1 MFCDIAKDSKNSYL
15 VQISYMQIYMEMLL
29 DLINPENNE
38 VKIRECPESGVFVS
52 GLEWVGVDGPLECLR
67 VLSYAEKNRI
77 VAFTTL
83 NAHSSRSHSI
93 LMVRVEGKARSLV
106 SSRGSNEKS
115 SSVNR

>member
-1 MFCDIAKDSKNSYL
+1 
-15 VQISYMQIYMEMLL
+15 MQIYMEMLL

-38 VKIRECPESGVFVS
+38 VKIRESPDSGVFVS

-77 VAFTTL
+77 VAFTNL

-93 LMVRVEGKARSLV
+93 LMVRVERKPKSLV
-106 SSRGSNEKS
+106 SSSNSNEKS
-115 SSVNR
+115 CSNSRNTQLGKI